1 MAKCDDVNPHLA
13 LTRAAAMAAPESEEI
28 KALGEE
34 LLLVL
39 KKSVTCDCGSAAA
52 SVFSPSSPILLPLQ
66 GGEVSSAAASP
77 AARAKK
83 ESTRLTS
90 RAPKIRMS

>member
-39 KKSVTCDCGSAAA
+39 KKSVTCD
-52 SVFSPSSPILLPLQ
+52 
-66 GGEVSSAAASP
+66 
-77 AARAKK
+77 
-83 ESTRLTS
+83 
-90 RAPKIRMS
+90 